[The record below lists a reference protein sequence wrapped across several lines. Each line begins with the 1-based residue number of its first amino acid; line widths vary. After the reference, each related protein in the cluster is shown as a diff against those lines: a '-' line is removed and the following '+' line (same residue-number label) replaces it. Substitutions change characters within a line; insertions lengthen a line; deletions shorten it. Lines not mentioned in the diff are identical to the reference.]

1 MPPLAAGKAGSMWY
15 PAEQRPPRSLSLS
28 GLLGRAARYESLPA
42 PVDRR
47 VTILAWTGV
56 LLLAAV
62 LAFLA
67 LAPDHLDP
75 DGRHTGFL
83 LLGRGVFAAVLHAG
97 GRAAVVLPAGWAALA
112 GAAVLAVWT
121 SGYRRARGWQ
131 QFAIL
136 AIGLLGSVAAVP
148 VAVAL
153 AVATINL
160 VIWLAVLGLA
170 LAVAREVIVV
180 LFDS

>member
-1 MPPLAAGKAGSMWY
+1 MWY
-15 PAEQRPPRSLSLS
+15 PAEQRHPRPLSLS
-28 GLLGRAARYESLPA
+28 GFLGRAARYESLPA

-47 VTILAWTGV
+47 LTVLAWTGA

-62 LAFLA
+62 LVFLA
-67 LAPDHLDP
+67 LAPGHLDP
-75 DGRHTGFL
+75 AGRHAGFF
-83 LLGRGVFAAVLHAG
+83 LLGRGVFAAVLDAG
-97 GRAAVVLPAGWAALA
+97 GHGDLVLPAGWAVLA
-112 GAAVLAVWT
+112 SGAVLAVWT

-136 AIGLLGSVAAVP
+136 MIGVLGSLAAVP

-153 AVATINL
+153 AVAAINL

-170 LAVAREVIVV
+170 LAAAREVIVV
-180 LFDS
+180 LVES